1 MDQRVTMRIDG
12 LAGGEGGQT
21 LTFPFSPGDTTGRV
35 TMEGSKNSLGRF
47 LTKAGVDMEIAT
59 KVSGLSVQLFV
70 SVDAE
75 GINYFAG
82 EDPGDRA
89 ILRAAQAAL
98 KDDLARSVLVDSKK
112 RGRGLFHDEEEEGEA
127 EEEGL
132 DLLARLADQ
141 PAGEAELRKRA
152 LKSRRQPASSVIVI
166 YNDPYGV
173 GATTEGKEH
182 VLSVYGDHRSDGTQ
196 HGLRMASSVCSEA
209 PPKGMTSIKIPRL
222 NLCLLSTNKADVVK
236 RGEVISTVIMTVD
249 ASRWASLFSNDWDM
263 DMEAFIEKAF
273 ELWSLTP
280 TERTVMDWDGID
292 RLKMVQGT
300 APVKSIEILTSLFKF
315 RWSVTGLLCLAKFE
329 DTRGESRAGNSR
341 PCSKD
346 NAMTVVVIKRLNN
359 IMMALMSSSYKGV
372 FDVFIRFIS
381 EEDVVVMM
389 GGDQIVYNFDYAMMK
404 VSNSVNSVTHMKL
417 GDGTEYGTK
426 GPREVA
432 EAIRAAMSYQVGQ
445 MRIRDVM
452 RNQKEDFGELI
463 ARQLSR
469 AQGGSADKPTSREVV
484 HGAVTESNNFVKQ
497 PTWPEEK
504 GGGKGAKR
512 IIEKPDKK
520 SQVKSNHLCLA
531 YLGES
536 LEAMIDGVRSKCTK
550 GPECFYHHK
559 KASTITKREADE
571 ALKKPADSDMK
582 RAIAARIAAFKG
594 FKK

>member
-1 MDQRVTMRIDG
+1 MRPDG
-12 LAGGEGGQT
+12 LAGGGGGQPI
-21 LTFPFSPGDTTGRV
+21 TFPFSPGDPLGRV

-59 KVSGLSVQLFV
+59 RVSGLSVQLFV
-70 SVDAE
+70 SMDAD

-82 EDPGDRA
+82 EDPGDRVV
-89 ILRAAQAAL
+89 LRAAQAAL
-98 KDDLARSVLVDSKK
+98 KADLARSVLVDSKK
-112 RGRGLFHDEEEEGEA
+112 RGRGLFQDEEEEGEE

-132 DLLARLADQ
+132 DLLARLAEQ
-141 PAGEAELRKRA
+141 PAGEAELRRRA
-152 LKSRRQPASSVIVI
+152 QQSRRQPASTVVVI

-173 GATTEGKEH
+173 GATMEGKER

-209 PPKGMTSIKIPRL
+209 PPKGMTAIKIPKL
-222 NLCLLSTNKADVVK
+222 NLCVLSTNKADVVK

-249 ASRWASLFSNDWDM
+249 ASRWAALFNNDWDM
-263 DMEAFIEKAF
+263 NMEEFIEKAF
-273 ELWSLTP
+273 ELWSLTSI
-280 TERTVMDWDGID
+280 ERTVIDWDGIE

-300 APVKSIEILTSLFKF
+300 APIRSIEILTNLFKF
-315 RWSVTGLLCLAKFE
+315 RWSPAGTMCLAKFE
-329 DTRGESRAGNSR
+329 DHKGESRAGNSK

-346 NAMTVVVIKRLNN
+346 NESTVVVIRRLNN
-359 IMMALMSSSYKGV
+359 IMMALMSLSYKGV

-389 GGDQIVYNFDYAMMK
+389 GGDQIVYNFDYAMTK
-404 VSNSVNSVTHMKL
+404 VSNSVISVTPMRL
-417 GDGTEYGTK
+417 GDGTEHSTK

-432 EAIRAAMSYQVGQ
+432 EAIRAAMSYQVSQ
-445 MRIRDVM
+445 MRMRGVM
-452 RNQKEDFGELI
+452 RDQKEDFGELI

-484 HGAVTESNNFVKQ
+484 HGAVTESNDFVKQ

-504 GGGKGAKR
+504 GGKGGGKGAKGTT
-512 IIEKPDKK
+512 EKPDKK
-520 SQVKSNHLCLA
+520 GQVKSNYLCLA
-531 YLGES
+531 YLGET
-536 LEAMIDGVRSKCTK
+536 LEAMVDGVRSKCTK
-550 GPECFYHHK
+550 GLECFYQHR
-559 KASTITKREADE
+559 KASAITKIEAEE
-571 ALKKPADSDMK
+571 ALRKPADSGMK